1 MKFTFEAYNA
11 LINEL
16 HKNDYT
22 IANYHNYQETEKCA
36 ILRHDVD
43 YSMEKALEM
52 AEYENKIGVKSTYF
66 VLLTSDFYN
75 LLSKKNQDIIYKI
88 MKCGHGIGLHF
99 DEMRY
104 DEHEKVKTGV
114 KLLIEREAQLLSE
127 ILGFHIKSVSMHR
140 PSKETLDADY
150 HFDNGLVNSYGKEFF
165 HEFKYVS
172 DSRMR
177 WRENVD
183 EIINSNQHKRIHILT
198 HAFWYNHEEQ
208 TMKKIIEKFINEGK
222 QDRYNTL
229 NDNITDLDSILM
241 IGK

>member
-11 LINEL
+11 LIDEL

-75 LLSKKNQDIIYKI
+75 LLSKKNRDIISKI
-88 MKCGHGIGLHF
+88 VKYGHDIGLHF
-99 DEMRY
+99 DEMRH
-104 DEHEKVKTGV
+104 DEQEKTTTGV

-127 ILGFHIKSVSMHR
+127 ILDYNIKSVSMHR

-241 IGK
+241 TGK